1 MKKKRNYEAYAASE
15 PERVLWQQTAE
26 IILQL
31 LLPRRCPVCDTIL
44 KDPRKRICPSCFGTL
59 PWNADAAA
67 RCMRCSR
74 PLTDERAEYCD
85 RCAGA
90 EPAFGQAFAVFLYE
104 KGMRK
109 SILRMKFENR
119 REYLDFYA
127 QAMQMES
134 RDFIRI
140 QRPQAI
146 LPVPMYP
153 KKVRRRG
160 YDQCRILAEK
170 YAALTGLPLIADS
183 VIKVKDTRPQ
193 KGLSRQERARN
204 LRGAFKVKNGT
215 VLPPDVLILDDIFT
229 TGSTADEM
237 SRVLQKN
244 GVERVSVLALS
255 ITP

>member
-1 MKKKRNYEAYAASE
+1 MIQKRDYGTYAASE
-15 PERVLWQQTAE
+15 PEPVLWRQAVE
-26 IILQL
+26 IMLQL
-31 LLPRRCPVCDTIL
+31 LLPRRCPVCDAIL
-44 KDPRKRICPSCFGTL
+44 KDPRKRICPSCFDTL
-59 PWNADAAA
+59 PWTGDAAA

-74 PLTDERAEYCD
+74 PLEDERAEYCD
-85 RCAGA
+85 RCAGS
-90 EPAFGQAFAVFLYE
+90 EHAFDQAFAVFLYE

-127 QAMQMES
+127 RAMQLES
-134 RDFIRI
+134 REFIRMH
-140 QRPQAI
+140 RPQAI

-153 KKVRRRG
+153 QKVRARG

-170 YAALTGLPLIADS
+170 YAALTGLPLIADG
-183 VIKVKDTRPQ
+183 VIRVRDTRPQ

-204 LRGAFKVKNGT
+204 LRGAFQVKDGM

-244 GVERVSVLALS
+244 GVERISVLALS